1 MTLTSALGEMI
12 KHTITSKMKEL
23 QKKPDAHTSCT
34 ACVILSYLSILFIQ
48 QPALSEQSLVTIYE
62 EGVVILLHM
71 LPDHKGVLIFFLRL
85 FENFTSKHNCQPR

>member
-1 MTLTSALGEMI
+1 
-12 KHTITSKMKEL
+12 MKEL
-23 QKKPDAHTSCT
+23 KKNLMRIILAQRAYSELSQYHIYSAACT
-34 ACVILSYLSILFIQ
+34 
-48 QPALSEQSLVTIYE
+48 EQSLVTIYE